1 MWGYKFNP
9 NENIP
14 PAMKLTAKKC
24 DAATREKD
32 GAKIFDGKGLFLEL
46 HKNGSKYW
54 RYKYRISGKEKLLSL
69 GVYPE
74 ISLQEAREM
83 HREAHKLVSKGID
96 PQAVK
101 EEEKRIREQEA
112 ANTYEAIAREWYE
125 MKKQEWSDV
134 NATTVLRRLEKDIF
148 PEIGKIPIKL
158 ITHKMLLD
166 LAQSIKERGAH
177 ELAKRVIQ
185 MNKHIYQYAI
195 ITGRA
200 DKNIADDLTGL
211 IKSQPKSHY
220 AAIEAKDLPKFV
232 YDLKDHKAKLNRQ
245 TYLAVHF
252 MMLTFVR
259 TGEMIKAE
267 WSEFDFGEKL
277 WLIPAKRMKMNKEH
291 LVPLSSQAIE
301 ILEELRELHNHPTY
315 VFPSR
320 NSRNNHMSNN
330 TILMAL
336 RRMGYGGIMTG
347 HGFRSLAMSAIMEKL
362 GYRHEVPDRQL
373 AHSKRGDVNKAYDR
387 AMFLGERIEMM
398 QEWADY
404 IDAIAGNNVLN
415 FKAKKAIRA

>member
-24 DAATREKD
+24 DAVTREKD

-46 HKNGSKYW
+46 HRNGSKYW

-74 ISLQEAREM
+74 ISLQEAREI

-125 MKKQEWSDV
+125 MKRQEWSDV
-134 NATTVLRRLEKDIF
+134 NATTVLRRLEKDVF

-166 LAQSIKERGAH
+166 LAQSIKERGAQ
-177 ELAKRVIQ
+177 ELAKRIIQ

-211 IKSQPKSHY
+211 IKSQPKGHY

-232 YDLKDHKAKLNRQ
+232 YDLKNHKAKLNRQ
-245 TYLAVHF
+245 TYLSVHF

-267 WSEFDFGEKL
+267 WSEFDFVEKL

-301 ILEELRELHNHPTY
+301 ILEQLRELHNHPTY

-347 HGFRSLAMSAIMEKL
+347 HGFRSLAMSTIMEKL

-387 AMFLGERIEMM
+387 AMFLDERIEMM

-415 FKAKKAIRA
+415 FKAKKAICA